1 MKKTTLL
8 ALAVF
13 AWPALNPA
21 HGASDKPAAPAGVAD
36 PGAAVPVVPYRSRL
50 DATAKDVAQDA
61 DAWPAAN
68 ARVGQYT
75 HGHSD
80 ILKAE
85 EAPAAPRPPAE
96 TSRPA
101 PPAAHPMPMPMH
113 LRRHGSDQ
121 PAAPK
126 AHQH

>member
-13 AWPALNPA
+13 AWPALNLA
-21 HGASDKPAAPAGVAD
+21 QGASDKPAAPGSVAD
-36 PGAAVPVVPYRSRL
+36 PAVAVPAVQYRPL
-50 DATAKDVAQDA
+50 FDATEKGVVQDA

-75 HGHSD
+75 RGHSD

-85 EAPAAPRPPAE
+85 EARAAPRPPAE
-96 TSRPA
+96 
-101 PPAAHPMPMPMH
+101 
-113 LRRHGSDQ
+113 
-121 PAAPK
+121 PK